1 MSIGKILS
9 NIQLYYIL
17 SLLFFIMFGVNEDVL
32 NFIGI
37 IVYRIIFYSAPIFI
51 IGTLIFYVI
60 TKNFK
65 YKRNLLYIV
74 LSFVATVLVFEWFLI
89 KK

>member
-1 MSIGKILS
+1 
-9 NIQLYYIL
+9 
-17 SLLFFIMFGVNEDVL
+17 MFGVNEDIL

>member
-1 MSIGKILS
+1 MNIGKILS
-9 NIQLYYIL
+9 NIQLYCIL
-17 SLLFFIMFGVNEDVL
+17 SFLYLILFGINEDVL

-60 TKNFK
+60 TNNYK
-65 YKRNLLYIV
+65 YRRNVLYIV
-74 LSFVATVLVFEWFLI
+74 LSFVATVFVFEYFLI
-89 KK
+89 K